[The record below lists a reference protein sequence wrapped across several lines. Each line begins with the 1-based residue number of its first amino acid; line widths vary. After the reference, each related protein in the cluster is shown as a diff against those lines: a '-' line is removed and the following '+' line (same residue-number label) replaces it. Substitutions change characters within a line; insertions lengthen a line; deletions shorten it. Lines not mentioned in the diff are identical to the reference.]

1 MLVIDA
7 CGLSCPQPVLLVLEC
22 IRDEQPKNIKV
33 FVDNEASHENVS
45 RAAVN
50 NGYSVSS
57 TQEDAKICIE
67 LNKSE

>member
-1 MLVIDA
+1 MLIIDA

-22 IRDEQPKNIKV
+22 IRDEKPQNLSVI
-33 FVDNEASHENVS
+33 VDNEASHENVS

-50 NGYSVSS
+50 NGYSVKS
-57 TQEDAKICIE
+57 TQEDAKIRIE